1 MNKTVVAFGICGSFC
16 TFDKAAAQMERLR
29 ELGYDLLPIMS
40 FHAANTDTRF
50 GPAREWVDRFGEIA
64 GAPVLTT
71 LPQVEPLGPKK
82 MADIMV
88 VAPCT
93 GTTLA
98 KLDLGISDTP
108 VTLGVKSMLRGGRP
122 ILLAPSTNDGLGASA
137 RHLAE
142 LLNRKHYFLVPLG
155 QDAPYPKPSSLQSC
169 FEMIPDGVAAALRG
183 NQLQPVLLT

>member
-1 MNKTVVAFGICGSFC
+1 MNKTVVAFGLCGSFC
-16 TFDKAAAQMERLR
+16 TFDKALVQMERLKQ
-29 ELGYDLLPIMS
+29 EGYEILPIMS
-40 FHAANTDTRF
+40 FNAARTDTRF
-50 GPAREWVDRFGEIA
+50 GRAEDWIRQIQEIA
-64 GAPVLTT
+64 GRPVLQT

-108 VTLGVKSMLRGGRP
+108 ITLGVKSMLRSGRP

-142 LLNRKHYFLVPLG
+142 LLNRKHYYLVPLG
-155 QDAPYPKPSSLQSC
+155 QDAPYPKPNSLQSC
-169 FEMIPDGVAAALRG
+169 FEMIPDGVTAALRG